1 MVWRRLGFSFF
12 SNGFYD
18 NFTSVSGVLQRN
30 IKESLL
36 LSRLSNLITRFR
48 NNKSQWVPLDSK
60 FLVVLQRLLFL
71 PVGLFAAGI
80 PDFSITIALC
90 RQSHFHFHFY
100 FLDLIE

>member
-1 MVWRRLGFSFF
+1 MDFL

-36 LSRLSNLITRFR
+36 LSRPSNLITRLGIISHNGFHLIR
-48 NNKSQWVPLDSK
+48 SFS
-60 FLVVLQRLLFL
+60 LVVLQRPLFL

-90 RQSHFHFHFY
+90 RQSLLSFS
-100 FLDLIE
+100 FLFSLSH